1 MSRQVARLSE
11 FIRTD
16 SERIVREWEELTKTL
31 GAEADLPRWFLRVHV
46 AAILQSIAEDI
57 ERPELPFERQAKGK
71 GEGTPGPIEHVA
83 AAHVDL
89 RIESGFDL
97 VQIMAEYRAL
107 RACVLR
113 LWRETDPDGFLHGG
127 EEITRFG
134 DAVDRAVA
142 ETVPA
147 YEQRDARYRDRFL
160 AMLGHDL
167 RNPLNAILLSAMSLA
182 RAEGL
187 NEKQLGTVSRIG
199 SSARRLNQM
208 VNDILDF
215 ARGRLGSPMPITRV
229 RANLGTLAREVA
241 DEVRSANP
249 EFLVDVDTHGDSDG
263 DWDGER
269 LKQLLSNLLTN
280 AIQHGGAKKVGL
292 SVKGEENLV
301 FLEVHNEGPPIRKE
315 LLGTMFDPLV
325 QGRSSTQN
333 PTGLGLGLFIV
344 KEIVSAHNGT
354 VSVASSEDAGTTFSV
369 SLPRH

>member
-1 MSRQVARLSE
+1 MRLSE

-16 SERIVREWEELTKTL
+16 TERIVRDWEEFTKTV
-31 GAEADLPRWFLRVHV
+31 GSEADLPRWSLRVHI

-147 YEQRDARYRDRFL
+147 YEQRDAR
-160 AMLGHDL
+160 
-167 RNPLNAILLSAMSLA
+167 
-182 RAEGL
+182 
-187 NEKQLGTVSRIG
+187 
-199 SSARRLNQM
+199 
-208 VNDILDF
+208 
-215 ARGRLGSPMPITRV
+215 
-229 RANLGTLAREVA
+229 
-241 DEVRSANP
+241 
-249 EFLVDVDTHGDSDG
+249 
-263 DWDGER
+263 
-269 LKQLLSNLLTN
+269 
-280 AIQHGGAKKVGL
+280 
-292 SVKGEENLV
+292 
-301 FLEVHNEGPPIRKE
+301 
-315 LLGTMFDPLV
+315 
-325 QGRSSTQN
+325 
-333 PTGLGLGLFIV
+333 
-344 KEIVSAHNGT
+344 
-354 VSVASSEDAGTTFSV
+354 
-369 SLPRH
+369 LPFC